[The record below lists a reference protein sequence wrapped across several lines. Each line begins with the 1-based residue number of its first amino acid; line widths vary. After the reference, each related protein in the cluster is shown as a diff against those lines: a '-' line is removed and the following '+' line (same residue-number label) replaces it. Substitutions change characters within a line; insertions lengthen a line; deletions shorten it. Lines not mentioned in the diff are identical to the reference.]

1 MYGVSVSDN
10 VKQTVSN
17 LSGTW
22 GGGGEEK
29 RREGV
34 QLLCDR
40 EEIVMTSGVT
50 MYNIVMMSGV
60 WTTHLGGT
68 NGDGA
73 PEAPRQSPHTPPPA
87 AHRT

>member
-1 MYGVSVSDN
+1 MSGCVVRMYHIVRMYGVSVSDN

-40 EEIVMTSGVT
+40 EEKVCNCYVT
-50 MYNIVMMSGV
+50 EKK
-60 WTTHLGGT
+60 L
-68 NGDGA
+68 
-73 PEAPRQSPHTPPPA
+73 
-87 AHRT
+87 